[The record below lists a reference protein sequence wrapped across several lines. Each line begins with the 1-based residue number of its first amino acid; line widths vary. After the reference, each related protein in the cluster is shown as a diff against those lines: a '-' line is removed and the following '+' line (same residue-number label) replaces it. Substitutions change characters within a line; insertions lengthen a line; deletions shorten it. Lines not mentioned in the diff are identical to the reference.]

1 MLVEQL
7 MNRPPIT
14 CGPNDSCHDAAGLM
28 WEHDCGVLPV
38 IDADGHVCG
47 MITDRDICMA
57 AYLRSMPLHAMPVGD
72 VMSRDVFVCRPGD
85 PVGVAEKIMS
95 QCQIRRLPVVDPAGQ
110 VVGVLSLNDLARE
123 AEQEGGR
130 RKPDVSDVEV
140 SRTLAAISHPRRQE
154 QLEIPPP

>member
-7 MNRPPIT
+7 MNRPAIT
-14 CGPNDSCHDAAGLM
+14 CHPGASCHEAAGMM

-38 IDADGHVCG
+38 IGDDGCVCG

-57 AYLRSMPLHAMPVGD
+57 AYLRGLPLTEMQVCD
-72 VMSRDVFVCRPGD
+72 VMARDVFVCRPGD
-85 PVGVAEKIMS
+85 PVGAAERIMS
-95 QCQIRRLPVVDPAGQ
+95 QCQVRRLPVVDPGGH

-130 RKPDVSDVEV
+130 RRPDVTDTDVT
-140 SRTLAAISHPRRQE
+140 RTLAAISHPRRQE
-154 QLEIPPP
+154 QIELPPP

>member
-7 MNRPPIT
+7 MNRPPVT
-14 CGPNDSCHDAAGLM
+14 CTPDDSCHEAARLM

-38 IDADGHVCG
+38 VARDGTLCG

-57 AYLRSMPLHAMPVGD
+57 ACLRGLKLEEMRVNE
-72 VMSRDVFVCRPGD
+72 VMAQEVASCRPGD
-85 PVGVAEKIMS
+85 PIGVAERTMS
-95 QCQIRRLPVVDPAGQ
+95 RCQVRRLPVVDPDNQ

-130 RKPDVSDVEV
+130 RKPEVSDVDV
-140 SRTLAAISHPRRQE
+140 SRTLAAIGQPHRQE
-154 QLEIPPP
+154 VLIPAP

>member
-7 MNRPPIT
+7 MNRPAVT
-14 CGPNDSCHDAAGLM
+14 CRAQDSCHLAAGLM
-28 WEHDCGVLPV
+28 WEHDVGVVPV
-38 IDADGHVCG
+38 IGDDGCVCG

-57 AYLRSMPLHAMPVGD
+57 AYLRCLPLSEMQVCD

-85 PVGVAEKIMS
+85 PLGVAERIMS
-95 QCQIRRLPVVDPAGQ
+95 QCQVRRLPVVDAEGH

-130 RKPDVSDVEV
+130 RRPDVSDVDV

-154 QLEIPPP
+154 QLELPPP

>member
-7 MNRPPIT
+7 MNRPAIT
-14 CGPNDSCHDAAGLM
+14 CRPHDSCHAVAGLM
-28 WEHDCGVLPV
+28 WENDVGVIPVVDDDDC
-38 IDADGHVCG
+38 VCG

-57 AYLRSMPLHAMPVGD
+57 AYLRSLPLSEMQVRD
-72 VMSRDVFVCRPGD
+72 VMSRDVFTCRPGD
-85 PVGVAEKIMS
+85 PLGVAERIMS
-95 QCQIRRLPVVDPAGQ
+95 QCQVRRLPVVDQKGQ

-130 RKPDVSDVEV
+130 RRPDVSDVDV

-154 QLEIPPP
+154 QIELPPP